1 MEWKPIET
9 VPRDGS
15 QVLLFTKTHG
25 VTEARFSAGEWSEH
39 HEYGRQYDGPVW
51 VCGDDAW
58 QIEVEEGPDGFHDGE
73 ATHWMPVMSPPVANA
88 S

>member
-1 MEWKPIET
+1 MKWQPIET

-25 VTEARFSAGEWSEH
+25 VTEARFAAGEWHEH

-58 QIEVEEGPDGFHDGE
+58 QIEVEEYGDTFHDGE
-73 ATHWMPVMSPPVANA
+73 ATHWMPVMPAPTAND
-88 S
+88 